1 MGYGSRGV
9 VLNTISER
17 KYVLIDERSE
27 SEQQKAGLFKNDIH
41 LKDPLS
47 SLVTFVQNVSNF

>member
-27 SEQQKAGLFKNDIH
+27 SEQQKAGLFKNDISF
-41 LKDPLS
+41 KGS
-47 SLVTFVQNVSNF
+47 FEFVGDVRAERV